1 LLPEAHRTEI
11 LTSLSDA
18 DIAALEYDWKFW
30 ARQNQIAPDG
40 VWQTWMVL
48 AGRGFGKTEA
58 GAHWVRERWQ
68 SGAMQIALIA
78 ETQKDLEEVM
88 VPRLLSIH
96 PKDERP
102 TARFRPVRLVWPNG
116 AQALG
121 YNGTE
126 PGQLRGPEFDT
137 AWCFIAGTM
146 VETPTGQ
153 VGIETLSCGD
163 LVMTRSGP
171 RPVAAN
177 SVRRA
182 QTGKVIFANGSI
194 LVGTCDHPVYTSHGW
209 TRLDSINGDDEI
221 CVSNAWSGGVPR
233 GISIGSITSGQS
245 NPGASD
251 GLRRFIGKFIG
262 TRTVAFQRRM
272 ISTILMEIQKTTIL
286 QTFWRLQGRIT
297 SSFIQIK
304 HFGLESVL
312 GRLRQLGYSLC
323 HAVFAERPLS
333 AAGERSP
340 LYAMAAHRR
349 GQRSGERSRQSV
361 HAAVK
366 NSKAEVATFVRS
378 GASTFQRQ
386 AEQNVYCLAVEG
398 DPEYF
403 ANGILVHNCDELA
416 KYRRAREL
424 WDMLAFTMRAGDD
437 PRVMVTT
444 TPRPIPVIREIMQ
457 DATTVTTTGST
468 FDNAGNLPAAF
479 LTKLKKRYGGTRLGR
494 QELEAEMLEDLVG
507 ALWNLTGIDTTRIDE
522 APHMRRI
529 VVAVDPSGTSGESD
543 TGDSIG
549 IVIAGKGMDG
559 RGYVLGDYTCKLS
572 PDGWGRRTV
581 DAYKT
586 FGADRVVA
594 ERNYGGAMVEHVI
607 RTVDK
612 NVSYKEVT
620 ASRGKVVRA
629 EPIAALYEQCLAAGS
644 MVTTERGDVPIEL
657 VKTSDRVMTRRGWRS
672 VLWSGQTG
680 IAETGTI
687 KTECGRLLRMTP
699 CHEVLTLDKWTRARY
714 LVPERDRVVIWENA
728 QIVERKLISVDFG
741 ASLVPRRT
749 DGRLEY
755 QREIMKNLTGC
766 DTTSNLMGIFGQ
778 VATAV
783 ANCCTAIFTGFTTAK
798 YLMGTT
804 FTTSITT
811 AVTMIRPTSLP
822 SMAMTTHGTTTQL
835 DCDSLFAK
843 RCARSAAPHSR
854 ANGRNNQSA
863 LMSVGESDARKP
875 KEREEPVYNL
885 HVEDDHEFFANGI
898 LVHNCRISH
907 VGAFGELEDQMCSMG
922 PEGFVGDGSPD
933 RVDALVWALTDL
945 MMADDNSW
953 EGTI

>member
-1 LLPEAHRTEI
+1 MLPEAQRAEI
-11 LTSLSDA
+11 LTGLSDA
-18 DIAALEYDWKFW
+18 DLAALEYDWKFW

-137 AWCFIAGTM
+137 AW
-146 VETPTGQ
+146 V
-153 VGIETLSCGD
+153 
-163 LVMTRSGP
+163 
-171 RPVAAN
+171 
-177 SVRRA
+177 
-182 QTGKVIFANGSI
+182 
-194 LVGTCDHPVYTSHGW
+194 
-209 TRLDSINGDDEI
+209 
-221 CVSNAWSGGVPR
+221 
-233 GISIGSITSGQS
+233 
-245 NPGASD
+245 
-251 GLRRFIGKFIG
+251 
-262 TRTVAFQRRM
+262 
-272 ISTILMEIQKTTIL
+272 
-286 QTFWRLQGRIT
+286 
-297 SSFIQIK
+297 
-304 HFGLESVL
+304 
-312 GRLRQLGYSLC
+312 
-323 HAVFAERPLS
+323 
-333 AAGERSP
+333 
-340 LYAMAAHRR
+340 
-349 GQRSGERSRQSV
+349 
-361 HAAVK
+361 
-366 NSKAEVATFVRS
+366 
-378 GASTFQRQ
+378 
-386 AEQNVYCLAVEG
+386 
-398 DPEYF
+398 
-403 ANGILVHNCDELA
+403 DELA

-457 DATTVTTTGST
+457 DATTVVTRGST

-629 EPIAALYEQCLAAGS
+629 EPIAALYEQG
-644 MVTTERGDVPIEL
+644 
-657 VKTSDRVMTRRGWRS
+657 
-672 VLWSGQTG
+672 
-680 IAETGTI
+680 
-687 KTECGRLLRMTP
+687 
-699 CHEVLTLDKWTRARY
+699 
-714 LVPERDRVVIWENA
+714 
-728 QIVERKLISVDFG
+728 
-741 ASLVPRRT
+741 
-749 DGRLEY
+749 
-755 QREIMKNLTGC
+755 
-766 DTTSNLMGIFGQ
+766 
-778 VATAV
+778 
-783 ANCCTAIFTGFTTAK
+783 
-798 YLMGTT
+798 
-804 FTTSITT
+804 
-811 AVTMIRPTSLP
+811 
-822 SMAMTTHGTTTQL
+822 
-835 DCDSLFAK
+835 
-843 RCARSAAPHSR
+843 
-854 ANGRNNQSA
+854 
-863 LMSVGESDARKP
+863 
-875 KEREEPVYNL
+875 
-885 HVEDDHEFFANGI
+885 
-898 LVHNCRISH
+898 RISH